1 MGKPNKGHHPL
12 RKFVI
17 AGAWFYIVLFVMASA
32 CLGITLL
39 FWAPVMFVTGTTL
52 LAFAHDFGKGDVPPR
67 RAMPAD
73 SGGDGH

>member
-1 MGKPNKGHHPL
+1 MGSANKGHHPL

-17 AGAWFYIVLFVMASA
+17 AGAWLYIVAFVMASA

-52 LAFAHDFGKGDVPPR
+52 LAFASDFGKGDVPPR
-67 RAMPAD
+67 VELPSDA
-73 SGGDGH
+73 SGGH